1 MEKLVKL
8 REKADKVLDWIY
20 KYRFII
26 AIAFIMIGVLFS
38 LHGSSISL
46 WNTVYNTGITDNG
59 ILFGNWRTI
68 RSDEWAVTTPL
79 IFSQFFNNFN
89 VTTNII
95 RGISNTE
102 VFSLYGLPV
111 LNILEIFRP
120 FHLGYLLLGF
130 EKGLSFFWVARFISL
145 FLVTFEFAMI
155 ITNKNKRLSLIT
167 AFMISLAPNV
177 QWWFATNGVVE
188 MFVFGQLAL
197 ILLYKYM
204 NTENLKSR
212 ILMLFFMMICA
223 GGYIFILYPAYQI
236 PMFYVFLFLAI
247 FILIENRK
255 NCKITKKDIISIAVM
270 LLIFI
275 CLMVYAF
282 IVAKET
288 IITTLNTVYPGSR
301 IENGGGA
308 FRKYIDYLG
317 NIFLPYKELGL
328 KFPTVEEAA
337 VFSLFPLG
345 IITSI
350 FYMIKTKKIDL
361 FTTLLLVPYIVLG
374 IFAFIGFPDWLAKLT
389 FLSMSI
395 AERVTLAIGFIDILL
410 LVRYLSLPEKT
421 MKLWKAGIVAIVLS
435 AILVIITH
443 LYNTAYIGIYSCALL
458 FVMASSLF
466 FFALEYNTKYGK
478 YFFTLGIIGTMF
490 IAGFT
495 VNPIVKGTDMITDS
509 KILAAVEKYN
519 TEDEGLWMAEAIGF
533 PGANYLVMAGAPTV
547 NSTHAYPDLD
557 FCRKLDPEGK
567 YEKVY
572 NRYSHIYIEVVE
584 KEPKEKFVLISPD
597 TYRVYITAD
606 ELKTLGIKYI
616 FTVRIMEN
624 YENENVSFD
633 LLYDVDTYRIYKVNY
648 DK

>member
-1 MEKLVKL
+1 MNKLVKL

-26 AIAFIMIGVLFS
+26 AIAFIVIGVLFS

-46 WNTVYNTGITDNG
+46 WNTVYNTGISENG

-79 IFSQFFNNFN
+79 IFSQFHNNFN
-89 VTTNII
+89 IYTNII
-95 RGISNTE
+95 RGIASTE
-102 VFSLYGLPV
+102 VFSLYGLPA

-120 FHLGYLLLGF
+120 FHLGYLLFGF

-167 AFMISLAPNV
+167 AFMISLAPIV
-177 QWWFATNGVVE
+177 LWWFATNGVVE

-204 NTENLKSR
+204 NTENFKSR

-223 GGYIFILYPAYQI
+223 GGYIFVLYPAYQI

-247 FILIENRK
+247 FILVENRK
-255 NCKITKKDIISIAVM
+255 NCKITKKDIISIIVM
-270 LLIFI
+270 LLVFI
-275 CLMVYAF
+275 SLMIYAF
-282 IVAKET
+282 SVAKET

-345 IITSI
+345 IISSI
-350 FYMIKTKKIDL
+350 FYMVKNKKIDL
-361 FTTLLLVPYIVLG
+361 FTTLLLVPYVILG
-374 IFAFIGFPDWLAKLT
+374 LFGFIGFPDWLAKLT

-410 LVRYLSLPEKT
+410 LVRYLSLSEKP
-421 MKLWKAGIVAIVLS
+421 MKFWKAGIVAVVLS
-435 AILVIITH
+435 TILVLITH

-458 FVMASSLF
+458 LAMASCLF
-466 FFALEYNTKYGK
+466 FFALQYNTKYGK

-533 PGANYLVMAGAPTV
+533 PGANYLVMAGAPTI

-557 FCRKLDPEGK
+557 LCKKLDPEGK

-584 KEPKEKFVLISPD
+584 KEPKKKFVLISPD

-648 DK
+648 NN

>member
-1 MEKLVKL
+1 MNKLIKL
-8 REKADKVLDWIY
+8 REKADKVLEWIY

-26 AIAFIMIGVLFS
+26 AITLIIIGVLFS

-46 WNTVYNTGITDNG
+46 WNTVYNTGITDSG
-59 ILFGNWRTI
+59 ILFGSWRTI

-79 IFSQFFNNFN
+79 IFSQFSNNFN
-89 VTTNII
+89 IYTNII
-95 RGISNTE
+95 RGIAGTE

-120 FHLGYLLLGF
+120 FHFGYLLLGF
-130 EKGLSFFWVARFISL
+130 EKGLSFFWVARFIAL
-145 FLVTFEFAMI
+145 FLVTFEFSMI
-155 ITNKNKRLSLIT
+155 ITNKNKRLSLIS
-167 AFMISLAPNV
+167 AFMVSLAPNI

-188 MFVFGQLAL
+188 LFVFGQLAL

-204 NTENLKSR
+204 NTENFKSR

-236 PMFYVFLFLAI
+236 PMFYVFLALAI
-247 FILIENRK
+247 YILIENRK
-255 NCKITKKDIISIAVM
+255 KCKISKKDIVSIIVM
-270 LLIFI
+270 LLIFVS
-275 CLMVYAF
+275 LMLYAF

-301 IENGGGA
+301 LENGGGA

-337 VFSLFPLG
+337 VFGLFPVG
-345 IITSI
+345 IITSV
-350 FYMIKTKKIDL
+350 MLMVKNKKIDL
-361 FTTLLLVPYIVLG
+361 FSGLLFIPYIVLG
-374 IFAFIGFPDWLAKLT
+374 LFAFIGFPDILAKIT

-410 LVRYLSLPEKT
+410 LIRSLSLTEKS
-421 MKLWKAGIVAIVLS
+421 MKFWKAGIIAVILS
-435 AILVIITH
+435 AIIVLITH

-458 FVMASSLF
+458 FAMASYLF
-466 FFALEYNTKYGK
+466 FFAFEYNTKYGK

-495 VNPIVKGTDMITDS
+495 VNPIVKGTDMIEDS

-519 TEDEGLWMAEAIGF
+519 AEDEGLWMAEAIGF
-533 PGANYLVMAGAPTV
+533 PGANYLVMAGAPTI

-557 FCRKLDPEGK
+557 FCKKLDPEGK

-584 KEPKEKFVLISPD
+584 KEPVEKFVLISPD

-606 ELKTLGIKYI
+606 ELKTLNIKYI

-624 YENENVSFD
+624 YENDNVSFD

-648 DK
+648 NN